1 MNSWIT
7 LTDLR
12 FHAHHG
18 VLEHERLCGN
28 TFVVQLRMAV
38 DITCAAQTDDIK
50 DALNYAEVFEAVK
63 AEMAIPSR
71 LLEHAAMRIV
81 RRLFKAFPQIRSIQ
95 LKLEKLNPPM
105 NADIRSAAIEVEVD
119 AEDVMP

>member
-38 DITCAAQTDDIK
+38 DITCAAQTDDINE
-50 DALNYAEVFEAVK
+50 ALNYAEVFACWSMLLCASCVVF
-63 AEMAIPSR
+63 SR
-71 LLEHAAMRIV
+71 S
-81 RRLFKAFPQIRSIQ
+81 FPKSGAY
-95 LKLEKLNPPM
+95 N
-105 NADIRSAAIEVEVD
+105 
-119 AEDVMP
+119 